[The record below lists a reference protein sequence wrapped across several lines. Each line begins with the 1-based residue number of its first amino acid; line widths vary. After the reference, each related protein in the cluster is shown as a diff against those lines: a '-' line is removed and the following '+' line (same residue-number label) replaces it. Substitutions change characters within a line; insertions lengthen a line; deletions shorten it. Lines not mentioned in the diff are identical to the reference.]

1 MSFQPI
7 KTKKIYEEIM
17 EQLKDMISSGELKP
31 GEKLPSE
38 REMSDSL
45 GVSRAS
51 VREALTALEALGILE
66 IRPGEGTFVRETSV
80 SRIFE
85 PLAMV
90 LAVERNPGVQMM
102 EVRRILETEAAAL
115 AAMRASEEHLKNID
129 EILDKM
135 KNSDRIPEAVD
146 YDLKF
151 HYSIAEASQNTIL
164 VRMMNTVADLMHHAF
179 RSNREKFYADPVK
192 GQRTIHEHEA
202 IAAAIRARN
211 PGLAREK
218 MLEHINHIEADIEH
232 GLNYQKVD

>member
-38 REMSDSL
+38 RDMSDSL

-51 VREALTALEALGILE
+51 VREALTALEALGILD

-90 LAVERNPGVQMM
+90 LAVERNPGAQMM
-102 EVRRILETEAAAL
+102 EIRRILETEAAAL
-115 AAMRASEEHLKNID
+115 AAERASEDNLSNI
-129 EILDKM
+129 ETILDKM
-135 KNSDRIPEAVD
+135 KNTKIISEAVD
-146 YDLKF
+146 FDLKF
-151 HYSIAEASQNTIL
+151 HYSIAEASHNTIL
-164 VRMMNTVADLMHHAF
+164 LRMMNTVADLMHHTF
-179 RSNREKFYADPVK
+179 RGNRENFYADPVK
-192 GQRTIHEHEA
+192 GPRTIREHEA

-211 PGLAREK
+211 PVLAREK

-232 GLNYQKVD
+232 GVN

>member
-17 EQLKDMISSGELKP
+17 EQLKDMIGSGELKP

-38 REMSDSL
+38 RDMSDSL

-51 VREALTALEALGILE
+51 VREALTALEALGILD

-90 LAVERNPGVQMM
+90 LAVERNPGAQMM
-102 EVRRILETEAAAL
+102 EIRRILETEAAAL
-115 AAMRASEEHLKNID
+115 AAERASEDNLSNI
-129 EILDKM
+129 EIILDKM
-135 KNSDRIPEAVD
+135 KNAEIISEAVD
-146 YDLKF
+146 FDLKF
-151 HYSIAEASQNTIL
+151 HYSIAEASHNTIL
-164 VRMMNTVADLMHHAF
+164 LRMMNTVADLMHHTF
-179 RSNREKFYADPVK
+179 RRNRENFYADPVK
-192 GQRTIHEHEA
+192 GPRTIREHEA

-211 PGLAREK
+211 PVLAREK

-232 GLNYQKVD
+232 KIK

>member
-17 EQLKDMISSGELKP
+17 EQLKDMIGSGELKP

-38 REMSDSL
+38 RDMSDSL

-51 VREALTALEALGILE
+51 VREALTALEALGILD

-90 LAVERNPGVQMM
+90 LAVERNPGAQMM
-102 EVRRILETEAAAL
+102 EIRRILETEAAAL
-115 AAMRASEEHLKNID
+115 AAERASEDNLSNI
-129 EILDKM
+129 EIILDKM
-135 KNSDRIPEAVD
+135 KNAEIISEAVD
-146 YDLKF
+146 FDLKF
-151 HYSIAEASQNTIL
+151 HYSIAEASHNTIL
-164 VRMMNTVADLMHHAF
+164 LRMMNTVADLMHHTF
-179 RSNREKFYADPVK
+179 RSNRENFYADPVK
-192 GQRTIHEHEA
+192 GPRTIREHEA

-211 PGLAREK
+211 PVLAREK

-232 GLNYQKVD
+232 KIK